1 MTEQLSLLETPP
13 PVGTAAV
20 WSALDAEQR
29 ALVVSVLVRLM
40 AKAVVLDG
48 EPNAADPEVSLG
60 MGPLI
65 EKGLQHKAA

>member
-1 MTEQLSLLETPP
+1 
-13 PVGTAAV
+13 
-20 WSALDAEQR
+20 
-29 ALVVSVLVRLM
+29 VVSVLVRLM

>member
-1 MTEQLSLLETPP
+1 MLHDRRGANVTQQLSLLETPP

-40 AKAVVLDG
+40 AKAVAHDG
-48 EPNAADPEVSLG
+48 RPDAADPEVSLD
-60 MGPLI
+60 
-65 EKGLQHKAA
+65 

>member
-1 MTEQLSLLETPP
+1 M
-13 PVGTAAV
+13 
-20 WSALDAEQR
+20 
-29 ALVVSVLVRLM
+29 VSVLVRLM

-60 MGPLI
+60 MGSLI